1 MVGFL
6 CRSLWRHVLVIT
18 CGLDLTEDK
27 ERRSDQSIDGLV
39 LCYLRGFHCH
49 QSHQTAHSAEPKH
62 FFSHSFCLRHHDEL
76 YWHGNLNVFK
86 MCIGC
91 CCFPF
96 CRLDACT
103 GTGQVKHGPVFQT
116 LLSIFMKSLTLVSA
130 RDSNTARQPMCRSAY
145 AHAGWVGDYFQHLK
159 AKPAELSGTTLIFSG
174 ILNGEDIAFLQKCA
188 IDIHLTPG
196 GWLFAQTSEGPFSAV
211 SKPIFAAKLST

>member
-76 YWHGNLNVFK
+76 YWHGNLNIFQDVHRLLLFSVLQVRRLYRYRPSRARS
-86 MCIGC
+86 GLPN
-91 CCFPF
+91 PF
-96 CRLDACT
+96 EHIYEKYWKVWSLYRVATVTQRRSRCAGRLMRML
-103 GTGQVKHGPVFQT
+103 G
-116 LLSIFMKSLTLVSA
+116 
-130 RDSNTARQPMCRSAY
+130 
-145 AHAGWVGDYFQHLK
+145 
-159 AKPAELSGTTLIFSG
+159 ELEITFNIWKQNQ
-174 ILNGEDIAFLQKCA
+174 LN
-188 IDIHLTPG
+188 
-196 GWLFAQTSEGPFSAV
+196 
-211 SKPIFAAKLST
+211 